1 MFTVEHEYDYT
12 SIITLDEEGN
22 FEDVEVFLDEEVV
35 YLCQEIRDTEV
46 RQVLELS
53 YQQLT
58 DIVASM
64 NLPEGAYRGL
74 LL

>member
-58 DIVASM
+58 DIVASI

-74 LL
+74 VL

>member
-22 FEDVEVFLDEEVV
+22 FEDVEVFLDAEVV

>member
-22 FEDVEVFLDEEVV
+22 FEDVEVFLDAEVV

-74 LL
+74 VL

>member
-35 YLCQEIRDTEV
+35 YICQEIRDTEV

-74 LL
+74 VL

>member
-74 LL
+74 VL

>member
-12 SIITLDEEGN
+12 SITTLDEEGN
-22 FEDVEVFLDEEVV
+22 FEDVEVFLDAEVV

-74 LL
+74 VL